1 MGLSFEEVLAATRS
15 WDAVYFGVM
24 FVAATIYAYWPRN
37 KTRFDQAA
45 QIPLKDD
52 SSDV

>member
-1 MGLSFEEVLAATRS
+1 MELSFEEVLAATRS

-24 FVAATIYAYWPRN
+24 FFAATLYAYWPRN
-37 KTRFDQAA
+37 KARFDLAA
-45 QIPLKDD
+45 QIPFKDD